1 MFLTIGFIVGFAA
14 GWYINDKVDNLADKL
29 NPFNWFKKK

>member
-14 GWYINDKVDNLADKL
+14 GWYINDKVENLAEKL
-29 NPFNWFKKK
+29 NPFNWIKKK

>member
-29 NPFNWFKKK
+29 NPFNWIKKK